1 MGLPAEKIIAEAL
14 QLPSTLR
21 ALVAERLIESL
32 DIEESGEV
40 TPEWREE
47 IVRRCRE
54 IDEKIR
60 MNHYDATRVRELL
73 DQLPT
78 MQKGKLLYEALLIG
92 LEKLE
97 QEYGIPFAN
106 EGAEEG
112 RNVAT
117 YRIAEARI
125 GIPHSAAC
133 ERNGY

>member
-54 IDEKIR
+54 IDEKTVDLIPAETVLAR
-60 MNHYDATRVRELL
+60 AYATL
-73 DQLPT
+73 
-78 MQKGKLLYEALLIG
+78 K
-92 LEKLE
+92 
-97 QEYGIPFAN
+97 
-106 EGAEEG
+106 
-112 RNVAT
+112 
-117 YRIAEARI
+117 
-125 GIPHSAAC
+125 
-133 ERNGY
+133 